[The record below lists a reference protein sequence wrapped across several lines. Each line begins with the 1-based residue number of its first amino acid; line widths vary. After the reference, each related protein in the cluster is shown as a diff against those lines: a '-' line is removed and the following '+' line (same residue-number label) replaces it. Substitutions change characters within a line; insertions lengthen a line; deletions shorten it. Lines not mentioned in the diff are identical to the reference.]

1 LDLLDRPNGAP
12 ESVDLLG
19 VNASADANRTV
30 DELAKTI
37 AGILAETAAGGVGR
51 ELSVAGPVGGGQ
63 AVAAEGV
70 DPASVITSLAD
81 AARHRLGVRNEHK
94 HRDLSISEHAHHG
107 LSPGGRRSRSRR
119 SSGGRHV
126 RISQH
131 CAGRRSAAP
140 RQTTAMQTWNENAQ
154 KMIAGGASEQSP
166 GPSAKQIMDN
176 VFDFAEQLLAS
187 QREFAKRV
195 LAAGTKATDA
205 ATAQA
210 REATAAMTNHA

>member
-1 LDLLDRPNGAP
+1 MDLLDRPNGAP
-12 ESVDLLG
+12 EPVDLLG

-30 DELAKTI
+30 DELAKTF

-94 HRDLSISEHAHHG
+94 HRDLPLASLLITVCRPA
-107 LSPGGRRSRSRR
+107 GGRSRSRR

-140 RQTTAMQTWNENAQ
+140 AKRPRCRPGNENVQ

-166 GPSAKQIMDN
+166 GPSAEQIMDN
-176 VFDFAEQLLAS
+176 VFDFAQQLLAS

-205 ATAQA
+205 ATAHA